1 MGGTQCFK
9 TKSKESNAVI
19 KSNPVPPRKFSF
31 GDSQVEI
38 KQPPQI
44 KSGNIKKQS
53 KYLKQYKIIKLC
65 GLGYYSKVYLCTNEK
80 DPNTFYAVKTLKKK
94 NINDSKS
101 ISHILTEEKYLQN
114 ISSPYI
120 INIIES
126 FEINSRK
133 YYVYPYYNLDLFNLI
148 KLTNKNLPEIIIKN
162 ILSQIYCAISYL
174 HSKKILYRD
183 LKPENII
190 IDVDTGFV
198 KLIDFGLAAYIENES
213 IELNEICGTN
223 EYIPPEVIGGIG
235 YNYDFDYWTFGIL
248 TYELIYGH
256 PPFKGNNQKEVFN
269 NILSHQ
275 ITFDDSQNK
284 KISDEVKDLLK
295 YMLKKDR
302 EERMEWVNI
311 PYHPFFKGVVFDYKN
326 SKVSNNYQ
334 SSKIIQTFVE
344 KYRDYSAFVVDK

>member
-1 MGGTQCFK
+1 M
-9 TKSKESNAVI
+9 
-19 KSNPVPPRKFSF
+19 
-31 GDSQVEI
+31 
-38 KQPPQI
+38 
-44 KSGNIKKQS
+44 
-53 KYLKQYKIIKLC
+53 
-65 GLGYYSKVYLCTNEK
+65 
-80 DPNTFYAVKTLKKK
+80 
-94 NINDSKS
+94 
-101 ISHILTEEKYLQN
+101 
-114 ISSPYI
+114 
-120 INIIES
+120 
-126 FEINSRK
+126 
-133 YYVYPYYNLDLFNLI
+133 
-148 KLTNKNLPEIIIKN
+148 
-162 ILSQIYCAISYL
+162 SQIYCAISYL

-275 ITFDDSQNK
+275 ITFDDSENK

-334 SSKIIQTFVE
+334 SSKIIQTFVK

>member
-114 ISSPYI
+114 I
-120 INIIES
+120 
-126 FEINSRK
+126 F
-133 YYVYPYYNLDLFNLI
+133 YYYF
-148 KLTNKNLPEIIIKN
+148 
-162 ILSQIYCAISYL
+162 
-174 HSKKILYRD
+174 
-183 LKPENII
+183 
-190 IDVDTGFV
+190 
-198 KLIDFGLAAYIENES
+198 
-213 IELNEICGTN
+213 
-223 EYIPPEVIGGIG
+223 
-235 YNYDFDYWTFGIL
+235 W
-248 TYELIYGH
+248 
-256 PPFKGNNQKEVFN
+256 
-269 NILSHQ
+269 
-275 ITFDDSQNK
+275 
-284 KISDEVKDLLK
+284 
-295 YMLKKDR
+295 
-302 EERMEWVNI
+302 
-311 PYHPFFKGVVFDYKN
+311 
-326 SKVSNNYQ
+326 
-334 SSKIIQTFVE
+334 
-344 KYRDYSAFVVDK
+344 